1 MRYFFEECA
10 FDTDRRELHRGTIP
24 VPITPQVFDLLQYLI
39 RHRDRVVSKDDLISA
54 VWNGRIVSDAA
65 LTTRLNAARA
75 AIGDD
80 GDKQHLIKTLPR
92 KGFRFVGAVH
102 EGRKLSTAS
111 VSSEVQNDG
120 AVQRPASPPR
130 LSIVVLPFANLS
142 DDPDQDYF
150 VDGVTESLTT
160 DLSRISGS
168 LVIGRHTAFTYKG
181 TAADLKQIGRELN
194 IRYVLEGSVQRH
206 ESRLRVNVQLIDAE
220 TGTHLWAD
228 RFDKPVADL
237 FDMQDEIISR
247 LANSLD
253 AQLVAAEAMRAQ
265 RSAHPNSME
274 LYFQGRA
281 KLNMGLTS
289 EYILQARHFF
299 ERALT
304 LDPGNIEA
312 RLGLAHVD
320 GIVGAGYMTDNRMK
334 YLTVAEVAVMH
345 VLTLAPSHPLAHLHL
360 GTAKIFTNR
369 VPEGIDELQHALGL
383 DRNLAHA
390 HGLIGQ
396 AKIFLGRGGETEA
409 HVLEALRL
417 SPRDIHAF
425 MWMQYVG
432 FAKLQLSADKE
443 AVCWLRRSI
452 DANRNYPFAHLGLAA
467 ALALLGALDDARA
480 AAQAGLALQ
489 PNFSIRRFR
498 ASPSTD
504 NPAYLAKRER
514 IYEGM
519 RLAGVP
525 EG

>member
-1 MRYFFEECA
+1 MRYLFENYI
-10 FDTDRRELHRGTIP
+10 FDTDRRELRRGAEMIP
-24 VPITPQVFDLLQYLI
+24 LAPQVFDLLAYLI
-39 RHRDRVVSKDDLISA
+39 RNRERVVSKDDLIRA
-54 VWNGRIVSDAA
+54 IWNGRAVSDAA
-65 LTTRLNAARA
+65 LTTRLNVARGA
-75 AIGDD
+75 VGDT
-80 GDKQHLIKTLPR
+80 GEEQRLIKTLPR
-92 KGFRFVGAVH
+92 KGFRFVGGV
-102 EGRKLSTAS
+102 EEDRQGS
-111 VSSEVQNDG
+111 VPPGGHTIVEAPSC
-120 AVQRPASPPR
+120 APR
-130 LSIVVLPFANLS
+130 LSIVVLPFVNISA
-142 DDPDQDYF
+142 DPEQDYF

-160 DLSRISGS
+160 DLSRIHGS
-168 LVIGRHTAFTYKG
+168 CVIGRHTAFSYKG
-181 TAADLKQIGRELN
+181 KAVDLKQVGRELN
-194 IRYVLEGSVQRH
+194 VRYALEGSVQRGGN
-206 ESRLRVNVQLIDAE
+206 RLRVNVQLVDAE
-220 TGTHLWAD
+220 TGAHLWAD
-228 RFDKPVADL
+228 RFDKPAADL
-237 FDMQDEIISR
+237 FAIQDEIISR

-265 RSAHPNSME
+265 RSAHPNSLE

-304 LDPGNIEA
+304 VDPDNIEA

-334 YLTVAEVAVMH
+334 YLTVAEAAVMQ
-345 VLTLAPSHPLAHLHL
+345 VLTLAPNHALAHLHL

-369 VPEGIDELQHALGL
+369 VSEGIEELQHALAL

-432 FAKLQLSADKE
+432 FAKLQLSADRE
-443 AVCWLRRSI
+443 AVSWLRRSI
-452 DANRNYPFAHLGLAA
+452 DANRNYPFAHFGLAA

>member
-1 MRYFFEECA
+1 MRYFFEEYV
-10 FDTDRRELHRGTIP
+10 FDTDRRELHRGASL
-24 VPITPQVFDLLQYLI
+24 VSITPQVFDLLDYLI
-39 RHRDRVVSKDDLISA
+39 RNRERVVSKDDLISA
-54 VWNGRIVSDAA
+54 VWNRRIVSDAA
-65 LTTRLNAARA
+65 LTTRINAARA
-75 AIGDD
+75 SIGDD
-80 GDKQHLIKTLPR
+80 GERQRLIKTLPR

-102 EGRKLSTAS
+102 EGQKPATSSSSTAQS
-111 VSSEVQNDG
+111 DG
-120 AVQRPASPPR
+120 TEQAVSPPR
-130 LSIVVLPFANLS
+130 LSIVVLPFVNLS
-142 DDPDQDYF
+142 GDPEQDYF

-181 TAADLKQIGRELN
+181 KAADLKQIGRELN
-194 IRYVLEGSVQRH
+194 VRYVLEGSVQRR
-206 ESRLRVNVQLIDAE
+206 ESRLRVNAQLIDAE
-220 TGTHLWAD
+220 TGTHFWAD
-228 RFDKPVADL
+228 RFDKLLADL

-320 GIVGAGYMTDNRMK
+320 GIVGAGYMTDDRIK
-334 YLTVAEVAVMH
+334 YLTAAEAAVMH
-345 VLTLAPSHPLAHLHL
+345 ALTLAPNHALAHLHL

-369 VPEGIDELQHALGL
+369 VFEGIDELQHALAL